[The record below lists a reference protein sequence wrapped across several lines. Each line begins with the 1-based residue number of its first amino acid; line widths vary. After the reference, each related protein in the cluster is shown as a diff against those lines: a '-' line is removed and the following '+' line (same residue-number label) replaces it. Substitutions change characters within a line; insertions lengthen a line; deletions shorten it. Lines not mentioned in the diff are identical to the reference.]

1 MRERKQTA
9 AFYLRARR
17 YARWSDDAHV
27 LRALMWMR
35 STEPAENGRIDEGI
49 VMHHQK
55 LGAANWQRR
64 ERERRTCLSELRCEN

>member
-1 MRERKQTA
+1 MKQVA
-9 AFYLRARR
+9 AFYLCPRR

-27 LRALMWMR
+27 LRALKWMR
-35 STEPAENGRIDEGI
+35 SAEPAENGCIDEGI

-64 ERERRTCLSELRCEN
+64 ERERQICLSERRCES